1 MGGGLLMK
9 IKIEKLKSMILTLL
23 VILSL
28 ALTWGLWTFQ
38 PQYDFRQ
45 KSNNLQTVAIGE
57 KRQFNEVIKPT
68 QFIYHQDGLYYG
80 VTDPGLSDELYQM
93 VMNLNSLEYEYITFS
108 TPEQLDSML
117 LEDSSLE
124 MIFPVNIPINISNY
138 IMGPIKQEWDIKY
151 FDRMIVSL
159 SKDPSLYLI
168 ASASDQAIKLK
179 VDQNGAGK
187 INELL
192 LKSNDKNATYF
203 TVSGNQG
210 HTLYLPEE
218 RITVKQLAF
227 STQNISSSDFKNA
240 LFNDPNTLKQYR
252 LNNGEES
259 FTDGTRAL
267 EITQNQDMMRFVNPA
282 NPEVYELEP
291 EEMILKSIEFIN
303 DHSGWTDSFI
313 LMDWSK
319 ANHNVNFQLM
329 VNGSPVFSEK
339 GTTKIY
345 ESWRENE
352 IYEYVRS
359 LTNLRFSIDSEQKRV
374 ILPSGRELLSYLSQ
388 VNPDFTL
395 SSLEAALVGYDFT
408 NEKNNTAVATVKPKW
423 YIKYDGK
430 WEVVNIP
437 STSISQG
444 GGKLGLE

>member
-1 MGGGLLMK
+1 MK
-9 IKIEKLKSMILTLL
+9 LKIEKLKSMILALL
-23 VILSL
+23 VLLSL

-45 KSNNLQTVAIGE
+45 KSNNLQAVAIGE

-68 QFIYHQDGLYYG
+68 QFIFHQDGLHYG
-80 VTDPGLSDELYQM
+80 VTDSMLSDDLYQM
-93 VMNLNSLEYEYITFS
+93 VMDLNSLEYEHIAFS
-108 TPEQLDSML
+108 TPEQLGSML
-117 LEDSSLE
+117 LKDSSLE
-124 MIFPVNIPINISNY
+124 MIFPVNLPINISNF
-138 IMGPIKQEWDIKY
+138 IMGPIRQEWDIKY
-151 FDRMIVSL
+151 FDRMIVTF

-168 ASASDQAIKLK
+168 SSSADQAIKLK
-179 VDQNGAGK
+179 VDQNGAGN

-192 LKSNDKNATYF
+192 LKSNYKNSTYF
-203 TVSGNQG
+203 TASGNQG
-210 HTLYLPEE
+210 HTLYLPEQ
-218 RITVKQLAF
+218 RIAAKQLAF

-267 EITQNQDMMRFVNPA
+267 EISQNQDMMRFVNPA

-319 ANHNVNFQLM
+319 TNHNVNFQLL
-329 VNGSPVFSEK
+329 VNGYPVFNEK

-352 IYEYVRS
+352 VYEYVRS

-374 ILPSGRELLSYLSQ
+374 VLPSGRELLSYLSQ
-388 VNPDFTL
+388 IKPDFTL
-395 SSLEAALVGYDFT
+395 SSLEAALIGYDFL
-408 NEKNNTAVATVKPKW
+408 NEKNNTAVTTVKPKW

-430 WEVVNIP
+430 WEAVDIP
-437 STSISQG
+437 SSSIDQG

>member
-1 MGGGLLMK
+1 MK
-9 IKIEKLKSMILTLL
+9 IRIEKIKSIILFLL

-45 KSNNLQTVAIGE
+45 RSSNLQAVAIGE

-68 QFIYHQDGLYYG
+68 QFIYHQDGLHYG
-80 VTDPGLSDELYQM
+80 VTDTMFTDELYQM
-93 VMNLNSLEYEYITFS
+93 VMDLNLLEYEHITFS
-108 TPEQLDSML
+108 TPEQFESIL
-117 LEDSSLE
+117 LKDSSLE
-124 MIFPVNIPINISNY
+124 MIFPVNLPITISNY
-138 IMGPIKQEWDIKY
+138 IMGPIRQEWDINY
-151 FDRMIVSL
+151 FDRIIVSL

-168 ASASDQAIKLK
+168 SYTADQAIKLK
-179 VDQNGAGK
+179 VDQNGVGH

-192 LKSNDKNATYF
+192 HKSNYKNSTYF

-210 HTLYLPEE
+210 HTLYLPEQ
-218 RITVKQLAF
+218 RIAINQLAF
-227 STQNISSSDFKNA
+227 STQTILSSDFKNA
-240 LFNDPNTLKQYR
+240 LFNDPSTLKQYR

-267 EITQNQDMMRFVNPA
+267 EISQNQDMMRYVNPA
-282 NPEVYELEP
+282 NQEVYELDP

-303 DHSGWTDSFI
+303 DHSGWTDSFSLI
-313 LMDWSK
+313 DWSK
-319 ANHNVNFQLM
+319 TNHTVNFQLM
-329 VNGSPVFSEK
+329 VNGYPVFNDK
-339 GTTKIY
+339 GATKIY

-374 ILPSGRELLSYLSQ
+374 ILPSGRELLSYLTQ
-388 VNPDFTL
+388 VKPDFTL
-395 SSLEAALVGYDFT
+395 SSLEAALVGYDFS

-430 WEVVNIP
+430 WEEVYIS
-437 STSISQG
+437 STSFNQG
-444 GGKLGLE
+444 GEKLGLE